1 MKTSINKLKEELKK
15 YAQEELQDFLG
26 YEINKNDI
34 DGIVENAMNDIDE
47 RITEYIDIEK
57 EN

>member
-1 MKTSINKLKEELKK
+1 MKTSINKLKEKLKK
-15 YAQEELQDFLG
+15 YTKEELQDFLG

-57 EN
+57 DN